1 MAYVINVE
9 SRADGRLAPPERRTV
24 HTSRMTIG
32 RGTECSV
39 RLDDAKKHVSR
50 VHAVVDL
57 QGPGHVLT
65 VM

>member
-1 MAYVINVE
+1 MPCVINVE
-9 SRADGRLAPPERRTV
+9 TRAEGRFAPPERRTV
-24 HTSRMTIG
+24 GTSRMTIG